1 MQGDAGALRGFAQAA
16 NGMRTAMEADEDE
29 DEDDEDDE
37 EGGRLDC
44 HGTLAPS
51 PGPCIVKHLLRM
63 LSSD

>member
-1 MQGDAGALRGFAQAA
+1 MRGFAKAP

-29 DEDDEDDE
+29 DDDDEDDEDDE

-51 PGPCIVKHLLRM
+51 LGPCIFKHLLRM
-63 LSSD
+63 LSSN